1 MNKDLVVVT
10 HPKKTIRQ
18 RVAQGLAVAGG
29 TALAV
34 PAFAFDASLITQ
46 PIKDAQASVDTAGG
60 SMLTLAVGVM
70 VIGVIIGMVFRKG
83 K

>member
-1 MNKDLVVVT
+1 MKKQLVVAQ
-10 HPKKTIRQ
+10 PKKTIRQ

-34 PAFAFDASLITQ
+34 PAFAFDATVITE
-46 PIKDAQASVDTAGG
+46 PLAEAGKTVDTAGG
-60 SMLTLAVGVM
+60 AMLTLAVGVM
-70 VIGVIIGMVFRKG
+70 IVGVVIGMVFRKG

>member
-1 MNKDLVVVT
+1 MKNQLVVAQ
-10 HPKKTIRQ
+10 PKKTIRQ

-34 PAFAFDASLITQ
+34 PAFAFDATLITA
-46 PIKDAQASVDTAGG
+46 PLTEAGATVDTAGG
-60 SMLTLAVGVM
+60 AMLTLAVGVM